1 MSVSQKI
8 LRFSQGPFFMAS
20 LAGIFAGLSAAAFFA
35 GGLQVDLTKQLS
47 RHLQTRL
54 EASRPRGNGVP
65 RFRDYRRLAGLSI
78 WGKVETGASISR
90 RAGEATPTPLAHAS
104 YTLKGVVRYPDGAYE
119 AVVTDQGHKTFFLRP
134 GDFQGNMKVVRILP
148 DRLIVEQEG
157 KLGTIE
163 LFHKRP
169 ARGRAYGKAGGR
181 ISPLKSSATGRVTH
195 VRLRKKEVQNALKD
209 MATFLRQVRIVPYL
223 KKGSAKGFKLLE
235 IVPGSIVARVGLK
248 NGDIIESVNGKP
260 IQTPQDAFQLFTSLQ
275 EGKGI
280 SLVYKRNYRKMT
292 VVIDL
297 K

>member
-1 MSVSQKI
+1 
-8 LRFSQGPFFMAS
+8 
-20 LAGIFAGLSAAAFFA
+20 
-35 GGLQVDLTKQLS
+35 
-47 RHLQTRL
+47 
-54 EASRPRGNGVP
+54 
-65 RFRDYRRLAGLSI
+65 
-78 WGKVETGASISR
+78 
-90 RAGEATPTPLAHAS
+90 
-104 YTLKGVVRYPDGAYE
+104 
-119 AVVTDQGHKTFFLRP
+119 
-134 GDFQGNMKVVRILP
+134 MKVVRILP
-148 DRLIVEQEG
+148 DRLIVEQG
-157 KLGTIE
+157 GRLGTIE

-169 ARGRAYGKAGGR
+169 AKDRAYGKAGRR
-181 ISPLKSSATGRVTH
+181 IFPLKSSAAGRVTH

-260 IQTPQDAFQLFTSLQ
+260 IQTPQDAFQLFTALQ